1 MLYGNYAIYL
11 RKSRADVEA
20 ESKGEGETLARHEHI
35 LLELANKKGLK
46 IGKIYKEIVSGETI
60 EARPEMQKLL
70 SDVKQGK
77 WKGVLVVE
85 VERLARGET
94 IDQGIV
100 AKTFRISN
108 TQIITPMKT
117 YNPNNEFDE
126 EYFEFGLFMSRREYK
141 VINRRLQR
149 GRLLSVKEGK
159 YVGSIAPFGYDR
171 VKIKGDKGYTLRKN
185 SEANTVRIMY
195 DLYAYQDL
203 SIGEVCRKLNEMG
216 LRTRKNAKWTISA
229 VRGVLENPVYVGK
242 IRWNCRKVVKIYK
255 NDKLISSRPRNK
267 NYILVDGLHKPIIDE
282 KTWKIVLAKRSLNS
296 VPVKH
301 NNIVKNPLS
310 GLIICG
316 KCGKKMKRR
325 AYTKFSKEPT
335 LYCDNPNCN
344 NIGSKFC
351 YVEEK
356 VLEGLKIWLSGYE
369 LDCKEYLEK
378 IKYNKIKSIE
388 ETIFTLKQ
396 EAKNEN
402 DKLHRIFNF
411 LEDGTYTKEMFK
423 QRKEIILKK
432 LDNINNSINKL
443 EQAKTQ
449 YKQNEEHIPKIKNII
464 DIYNLLQTAEEKN
477 NLLKLLITRSYIP
490 KNRKSNQ
497 KELRSYQIR
506 NKYISE
512 N

>member
-35 LLELANKKGLK
+35 LLELANKKGLR

-77 WKGVLVVE
+77 WEGVLVVE

-149 GRLLSVKEGK
+149 GRVLSVKEGK

-185 SEANTVRIMY
+185 SEANTVRVMY
-195 DLYAYQDL
+195 DLYAYQAL
-203 SIGEVCRKLNEMG
+203 SIGEVCLKLNEMG

-282 KTWKIVLAKRSLNS
+282 KTWKIVLAKRNLNLA
-296 VPVKH
+296 PVKH

-402 DKLHRIFNF
+402 DKLHSIFNF

-443 EQAKTQ
+443 EQEKTQ
-449 YKQNEEHIPKIKNII
+449 YMQKKEHIPKIKNII

-477 NLLKLLITRSYIP
+477 NLLKLLITRSYIH
-490 KNRKSNQ
+490 KNRKSN
-497 KELRSYQIR
+497 KKILRSYQIYY
-506 NKYISE
+506 KYISE